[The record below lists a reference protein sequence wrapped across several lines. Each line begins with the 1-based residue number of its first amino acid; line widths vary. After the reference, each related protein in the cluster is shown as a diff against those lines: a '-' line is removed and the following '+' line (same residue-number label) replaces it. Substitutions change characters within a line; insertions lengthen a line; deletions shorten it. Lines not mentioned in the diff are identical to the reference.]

1 MSELQPWQI
10 KQMNQ
15 LTSAKVTLDDGW
27 KRWIAVNKL
36 LNVDEWAMIQVLIDN
51 GFDGQIAFNEVRD
64 VVNHPY
70 FQAGNNFV
78 HLLKKLES
86 LLCIYS
92 QLNEL
97 SKNSD
102 KIERRDFISRKDFL
116 ENYYAKNT
124 PVILTGIMQNW
135 QALKLWSPA
144 YLKQKYGEVE
154 VEVQANRNTNPDY
167 EIDLERHRMK
177 LFLKDYID
185 KIIQNGMS
193 NEYYMVANNQTLERE
208 EMRSLLND
216 IEVFPEYLNLT
227 DTKGKIFFW
236 FGPGGTVTP
245 LHHDTSNIFLAQVLG
260 RKKVKLISPNQTP
273 LLYNYVGVFSK
284 VDCENPD
291 YKRYPLFKKVN
302 IIEVVLEPG
311 EVLFI
316 PVGWWHHVRALD
328 VSISVSFTNFV
339 FPNHYEWASPH
350 VFL

>member
-1 MSELQPWQI
+1 MSESQSQQI

-15 LTSAKVTLDDGW
+15 LTSAQATIDDGW
-27 KRWIAVNKL
+27 KHWIAVNKL
-36 LNVDEWAMIQVLIDN
+36 LNNDEWAIIQILINN
-51 GFDGQIAFNEVRD
+51 GFDAQVAFNEVRD

-86 LLCIYS
+86 LLCIYT

-97 SKNSD
+97 SNNLANIK
-102 KIERRDFISRKDFL
+102 RREFISRADFL

-124 PVILTGIMQNW
+124 PVILTNIMQNW
-135 QALKLWSPA
+135 QALKLWNLE
-144 YLKQKYGEVE
+144 YLKKNYGEVE
-154 VEVQANRNTNPDY
+154 VEVQANRNSNPNY
-167 EIDLERHRMK
+167 EIDSEKHKTK
-177 LFLKDYID
+177 LLLKEYINR
-185 KIIQNGMS
+185 IIQNGMT
-193 NEYYMVANNQTLERE
+193 NEYYMVANNQALERE

-216 IEVFPEYLNLT
+216 IEIFPEYLNST
-227 DTKGKIFFW
+227 DTRGQIFFW

-260 RKKVKLISPNQTP
+260 RKKVQLISPNQTP

-291 YKRYPLFKKVN
+291 YEKYPLFRKVN
-302 IIEVVLEPG
+302 IIEVLLELG

-316 PVGWWHHVRALD
+316 PVGWWHHVRSLD
-328 VSISVSFTNFV
+328 VSISVSFTNFI

-350 VFL
+350 VSL